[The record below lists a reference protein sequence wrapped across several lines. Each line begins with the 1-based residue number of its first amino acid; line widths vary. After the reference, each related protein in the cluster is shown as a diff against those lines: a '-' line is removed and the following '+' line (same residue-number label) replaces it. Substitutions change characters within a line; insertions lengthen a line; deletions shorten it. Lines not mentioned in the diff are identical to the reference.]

1 MGIATI
7 IPSFQPCCTLAYQS
21 WVLLHLW
28 NNFRIDTI
36 LFIFISF
43 QYSAQ
48 YLAHRT
54 TYSRNILE
62 RKYIRREINSS
73 RPPNGCSLIIY
84 MLNKFCDSVIFL
96 YALFYIVIAFFLLF
110 FLLSRGIWSKISRI
124 TSKYL
129 ALWQKNISIPFRWQ
143 PL

>member
-1 MGIATI
+1 MGMTTI

-28 NNFRIDTI
+28 NSSMADAI
-36 LFIFISF
+36 LFIFISL
-43 QYSAQ
+43 QGSAQ
-48 YLAHRT
+48 CLAHRT
-54 TYSRNILE
+54 KYSRNIFSWPW
-62 RKYIRREINSS
+62 RREINST
-73 RPPNGCSLIIY
+73 RPLNGCSLIIY
-84 MLNKFCDSVIFL
+84 VLNKFCDSVIFL
-96 YALFYIVIAFFLLF
+96 YVLFYIVIASFLLF

-124 TSKYL
+124 ANKYL